1 MKSARSGYARWGTD
15 ELENKKGISPR
26 DVKRLRRGAAKR
38 GGVFRHRRLS
48 SALRAVGPEGWPPS
62 EALAVTG
69 QDSGAAG
76 APWELDLRGTA
87 VSALPR
93 VRAWAGK
100 SLGHLSP
107 DHLADVLMVIEELAS
122 NAYEHTSGPSCARLT
137 VLSRPCVVVIE
148 VDDPEPGR
156 PEVRPPN
163 FERAR
168 GRGML
173 LVDRLAD
180 GWGVHEHAGGKTV
193 WARLGCG
200 VPEREACVSS
210 R

>member
-1 MKSARSGYARWGTD
+1 MTGPGSG
-15 ELENKKGISPR
+15 
-26 DVKRLRRGAAKR
+26 
-38 GGVFRHRRLS
+38 
-48 SALRAVGPEGWPPS
+48 EG
-62 EALAVTG
+62 
-69 QDSGAAG
+69 D
-76 APWELDLRGTA
+76 APWALDLRGTGVA
-87 VSALPR
+87 TLPSL
-93 VRAWAGK
+93 RAWAGK

-122 NAYEHTSGPSCARLT
+122 NAYEHTSGPSYARLT

-148 VDDPEPGR
+148 VDDPERGR
-156 PEVRPPN
+156 PKVRPPD
-163 FERAR
+163 FDRAR

-180 GWGVHEHAGGKTV
+180 DWGVHEHSVGKTV

-200 VPEREACVSS
+200 VPAREACESS

>member
-1 MKSARSGYARWGTD
+1 MSWPN
-15 ELENKKGISPR
+15 EE
-26 DVKRLRRGAAKR
+26 
-38 GGVFRHRRLS
+38 
-48 SALRAVGPEGWPPS
+48 GP
-62 EALAVTG
+62 AVTASA
-69 QDSGAAG
+69 SGAG
-76 APWELDLRGTA
+76 DPPWVLDLEGTG

-107 DHLADVLMVIEELAS
+107 DHLADVLMVVEELAS

-137 VLSRPCVVVIE
+137 VLPRPCVVVIE
-148 VDDPEPGR
+148 VEDPEHGR
-156 PEVRPPN
+156 PEVRPPD

-180 GWGVHEHAGGKTV
+180 DWGVHEHSGGKTV

-200 VPEREACVSS
+200 VPARESCESS

>member
-1 MKSARSGYARWGTD
+1 MSRPAEEG
-15 ELENKKGISPR
+15 P
-26 DVKRLRRGAAKR
+26 
-38 GGVFRHRRLS
+38 
-48 SALRAVGPEGWPPS
+48 AL
-62 EALAVTG
+62 TG
-69 QDSGAAG
+69 QDDE
-76 APWELDLRGTA
+76 PWVLDLRGTGVA
-87 VSALPR
+87 ALPR

-107 DHLADVLMVIEELAS
+107 EHLADVLMVIEELAS

-156 PEVRPPN
+156 PQVRPPD

-180 GWGVHEHAGGKTV
+180 DWGVHEHSGGKTV

-200 VPEREACVSS
+200 VPAREACEPS